1 MLSFVLF
8 SSGITQTSN
17 HQSPVLGSPR
27 SIVGYGVGAAGC
39 VVAGA
44 IPLLQGG
51 EPLLQGGKP
60 RLLRALRGMPVWE
73 GIWVN
78 M

>member
-1 MLSFVLF
+1 MLWVLSFVLF
-8 SSGITQTSN
+8 SGGITQTSN

-27 SIVGYGVGAAGC
+27 SIVGYGVGAPGC

-51 EPLLQGGKP
+51 KPL
-60 RLLRALRGMPVWE
+60 LLRASRGMPVWE